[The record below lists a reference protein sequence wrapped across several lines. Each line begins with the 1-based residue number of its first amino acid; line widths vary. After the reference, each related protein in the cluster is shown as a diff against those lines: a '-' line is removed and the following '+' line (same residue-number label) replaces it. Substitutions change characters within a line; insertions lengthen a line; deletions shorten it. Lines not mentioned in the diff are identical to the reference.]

1 MPQNNFG
8 GWQGGQTP
16 YYPNNY
22 PGAQNVVPTMPV
34 EQKGITTITTASSR
48 EAAENYPVAAGQTA
62 CIMNFR
68 TPTSGFFW
76 LKTTDIYGRGLPLL
90 EFEFVQKVDGAQ
102 TPAPGQQM
110 PETNQNDFVP
120 RKDFEEMRTMIA
132 DLYKELKGTG

>member
-22 PGAQNVVPTMPV
+22 PGSQNVVPTMPL

-68 TPTSGFFW
+68 TPTNGFFW
-76 LKTTDIYGRGLPLL
+76 LKSTDIYGRPIPML
-90 EFEFVQKVDGAQ
+90 EFEFIQKNDAVMG
-102 TPAPGQQM
+102 PAPEQNNS
-110 PETNQNDFVP
+110 EINQNDFVP
-120 RKDFEEMRTMIA
+120 RKDFEEMKAMIA
-132 DLYKELKGTG
+132 DLYKDLKGT